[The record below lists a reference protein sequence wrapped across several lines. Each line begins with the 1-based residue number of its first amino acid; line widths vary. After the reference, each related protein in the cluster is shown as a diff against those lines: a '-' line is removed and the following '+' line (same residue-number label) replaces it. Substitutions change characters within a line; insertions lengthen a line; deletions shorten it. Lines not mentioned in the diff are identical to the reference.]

1 MAESIRIEGY
11 LDLDL
16 DIITAAA
23 TGDKQSVSLNEVITR
38 VCTRNLLRFAS
49 RFFEG
54 DLDGS
59 RIAIYF

>member
-1 MAESIRIEGY
+1 MAESTRIEGY

-38 VCTRNLLRFAS
+38 VRTRKFC
-49 RFFEG
+49 
-54 DLDGS
+54 
-59 RIAIYF
+59 